1 LKGSTATELGE
12 EVNEREIIRNF
23 LENKLQQNLQNLS
36 KSLNNI
42 QTSLAL
48 GRIEEREI
56 NKFIESWGRV
66 KVIKE
71 LLVELDE

>member
-1 LKGSTATELGE
+1 
-12 EVNEREIIRNF
+12 
-23 LENKLQQNLQNLS
+23 
-36 KSLNNI
+36 LNNI
-42 QTSLAL
+42 QTSLAR

-56 NKFIESWGRV
+56 NKFIESWERV